1 MLPYE
6 AVSPVLIAEIQKWYS
21 NGAEED
27 DVIERLKLRT
37 VPPGYK
43 IHNWIEGTLL

>member
-27 DVIERLKLRT
+27 DVIERLRLRQEL
-37 VPPGYK
+37 
-43 IHNWIEGTLL
+43 IESVGRGSM

>member
-27 DVIERLKLRT
+27 DVIERLRLRT

-43 IHNWIEGTLL
+43 IHTWIEGTLL